1 MGMRFS
7 DDPASTGPAVGTQA
21 EPEPGP
27 ASAEDGIDALYREH
41 GLRLIRL
48 ALLLTGDQPTAE
60 DVVQDAFLGL
70 HRNWDRV
77 RDPARLPAYLRTA
90 VVNGARAVHRGRGR
104 VKARLHLVPRESPVW
119 SAEATA
125 IDGEDRRELLA
136 AVARLPEHQREVL
149 ALKFFLDLPEA
160 EIAQTLRISRG
171 TVSSRTARALAT
183 LSRQLQEHQ

>member
-1 MGMRFS
+1 MGMRFP
-7 DDPASTGPAVGTQA
+7 DDPASTGVALGT
-21 EPEPGP
+21 GSDLGSR
-27 ASAEDGIDALYREH
+27 SAEDAIDALYREH
-41 GLRLIRL
+41 GLGLIRF
-48 ALLLTGDQPTAE
+48 ALMLTGDQQSAE

-70 HRNWDRV
+70 HRNWAQV
-77 RDPARLPAYLRTA
+77 RDPASLPAYLRAA

-104 VKARLHLVPRESPVW
+104 FKARLRLVAPEPPVW
-119 SAEATA
+119 SAEAAA
-125 IDGEDRRELLA
+125 IDGEDRRELLT

-149 ALKFFLDLPEA
+149 ALKFFLGLPEA